1 MKLRTLKPI
10 IFLISVF
17 VLVAIACSSSTPD
30 TPNPDAP
37 PPTPRPTDVPK
48 INVSL
53 KVINETQSSLCYLLV
68 APSDE
73 EFKKE
78 YLNGE
83 SIEPGESH
91 TFSGFETGEYNV
103 KVHNCDKN
111 MVNALYYVDIDQ
123 EVMTWTIQ
131 DATLKIVNES
141 SQSMCEIYVSPSSAP
156 ESAWGPSQLDR
167 EAGEV
172 FEPGMYI
179 DFSLAKGKWDI
190 RLVPCDESVE
200 SITEIGLK
208 VEDELTYTI
217 SNKE

>member
-1 MKLRTLKPI
+1 MKLRKPLLPLLFFI
-10 IFLISVF
+10 SIFLF
-17 VLVAIACSSSTPD
+17 VSIACSSSTPD
-30 TPNPDAP
+30 PDAP
-37 PPTPRPTDVPK
+37 TSTPRPTDVPK
-48 INVSL
+48 VNVSL

-83 SIEPGESH
+83 TIDPGESH
-91 TFSGFETGEYNV
+91 TFSGFEVGEYNV

-111 MVNALYYVDIDQ
+111 MVNALYYVDMDQ
-123 EVMTWTIQ
+123 ELMTWTIV
-131 DATLKIVNES
+131 DATLQIVNES

-167 EAGEV
+167 EDGEV
-172 FEPGMYI
+172 LEQGMYI

-190 RLVPCDESVE
+190 RLVPCDESVD

-208 VEDELTYTI
+208 VEGELTYTI
-217 SNKE
+217 TDKE

>member
-1 MKLRTLKPI
+1 MKRSKIFTPI
-10 IFLISVF
+10 IFLLSIF

-30 TPNPDAP
+30 PDAP

-53 KVINETQSSLCYLLV
+53 KVINETQSSICYLLV

-83 SIEPGESH
+83 QIAPGESH
-91 TFSGFETGEYNV
+91 TFSGFEVGEYNV

-111 MVNALYYVDIDQ
+111 MVNALYYVDMDQ
-123 EVMTWTIQ
+123 EEMTWTIQ
-131 DATLKIVNES
+131 EATLKVVNES
-141 SQSMCEIYVSPSSAP
+141 SQPICEIYVSPSSAP
-156 ESAWGPSQLDR
+156 ESAWGPSQLNQ

-172 FEPGMYI
+172 FESGMYI

-190 RLVPCDESVE
+190 RLVPCDESAD

-208 VEDELTYTI
+208 VEGELTYTI
-217 SNKE
+217 SDKE

>member
-1 MKLRTLKPI
+1 MKLRKPLLPLLFFI
-10 IFLISVF
+10 GIFL
-17 VLVAIACSSSTPD
+17 LVSIACSSSTPD
-30 TPNPDAP
+30 PDAP
-37 PPTPRPTDVPK
+37 TSTPRPTDVPK
-48 INVSL
+48 VNVSL

-83 SIEPGESH
+83 TIDPGESH
-91 TFSGFETGEYNV
+91 TFSGFEVGEYNV

-111 MVNALYYVDIDQ
+111 MVNALYYVDMDQ
-123 EVMTWTIQ
+123 ELMTWTIV
-131 DATLKIVNES
+131 DATLQIVNES

-172 FEPGMYI
+172 LEQGMYV

-190 RLVPCDESVE
+190 RLVPCDESVD

-208 VEDELTYTI
+208 VEGELTYTI
-217 SNKE
+217 TDKE

>member
-1 MKLRTLKPI
+1 MKLRKPFLPLLFFI
-10 IFLISVF
+10 SIFL
-17 VLVAIACSSSTPD
+17 LVSIACSSSTPD
-30 TPNPDAP
+30 PDAP
-37 PPTPRPTDVPK
+37 TSTPRPTDVPK
-48 INVSL
+48 VNVSL

-83 SIEPGESH
+83 TIDPGESH
-91 TFSGFETGEYNV
+91 TFSGFEVGEYNV

-111 MVNALYYVDIDQ
+111 MVNALYYVDMDQ
-123 EVMTWTIQ
+123 ELMTWTIV
-131 DATLKIVNES
+131 DATLQIINES
-141 SQSMCEIYVSPSSAP
+141 SQPMCEIYVSPSSAP

-172 FEPGMYI
+172 LEQGMYV

-190 RLVPCDESVE
+190 RLVPCDESVD

-208 VEDELTYTI
+208 VEGELTYTI
-217 SNKE
+217 TDKE

>member
-1 MKLRTLKPI
+1 MKLKTLKPI
-10 IFLISVF
+10 LFLLSIF

-30 TPNPDAP
+30 PDAP
-37 PPTPRPTDVPK
+37 PPTPRPTDIPK

-53 KVINETQSSLCYLLV
+53 KVINETQSSLCYLFV
-68 APSDE
+68 ASSDE
-73 EFKKE
+73 EFKEE
-78 YLNGE
+78 YLSGE
-83 SIEPGESH
+83 DIAPGESH
-91 TFSGFETGEYNV
+91 TFSGFEVGEYNV

-111 MVNALYYVDIDQ
+111 MVNALYYVDMDQ
-123 EVMTWTIQ
+123 EEMTWTIQ

-141 SQSMCEIYVSPSSAP
+141 SQSMCEIYISPSSAP
-156 ESAWGPSQLDR
+156 ESAWGPSQLDK

-172 FEPGMYI
+172 FEQDMYI

>member
-1 MKLRTLKPI
+1 MKTNKPLKPLFFLLS
-10 IFLISVF
+10 IFA
-17 VLVAIACSSSTPD
+17 LVAIACSSSTPD
-30 TPNPDAP
+30 PDAP
-37 PPTPRPTDVPK
+37 PPTPRPTEVPK

-53 KVINETQSSLCYLLV
+53 QVVNETQASLCYLFV
-68 APSDE
+68 VPSDE
-73 EFKKE
+73 EFDKE

-83 SIEPGESH
+83 DIAPGESH
-91 TFSGFETGEYNV
+91 TFSGFEAGEYNV

-111 MVNALYYVDIDQ
+111 MVNALYYVDMDQ
-123 EVMTWTIQ
+123 EEMTWTIK
-131 DATLKIVNES
+131 DASLEIINES
-141 SQSMCEIYVSPSSAP
+141 AQPMCEIYISPSSAP
-156 ESAWGPSQLDR
+156 ESAWGPSQLDK

-172 FEPGMYI
+172 LEQGMYI

-217 SNKE
+217 SN